1 MMKKGKVLYNNN
13 LLYKIIVLFRY
24 LLRPLLFFAALV
36 ILLLS
41 VGRVSEKQERET
53 LKQVEDAVNKAVI
66 SCYSIEGKYPAT
78 VEYIEENYGL
88 QIDHE
93 RYHIFY
99 EIFADNLMPEI
110 TVVEI
115 GDAE

>member
-1 MMKKGKVLYNNN
+1 MSDMKVLYNSRIF
-13 LLYKIIVLFRY
+13 YKIRVLFRV
-24 LLRPLLFFAALV
+24 LLRPILMLAALV
-36 ILLLS
+36 L
-41 VGRVSEKQERET
+41 VVFGMGTVSEKQNKET

-88 QIDHE
+88 QVDHE
-93 RYHIFY
+93 RYHVFY
-99 EIFADNLMPEI
+99 EIFADNIKPEV

>member
-1 MMKKGKVLYNNN
+1 MRKMKIRYRNHLID
-13 LLYKIIVLFRY
+13 KIKILFIY
-24 LLRPLLFFAALV
+24 LLRPLLLFGAIVVA
-36 ILLLS
+36 LLS
-41 VGRVSEKQERET
+41 MGTVSEKQQRET

-88 QIDHE
+88 QINHE
-93 RYHIFY
+93 RYHVFY

-110 TVVEI
+110 TVIEI

>member
-1 MMKKGKVLYNNN
+1 MRNVKAFYNSRI
-13 LLYKIIVLFRY
+13 LYKMKVLFRV
-24 LLRPLLFFAALV
+24 LLRPILMIAALIIVV
-36 ILLLS
+36 IS
-41 VGRVSEKQERET
+41 MGTVSDKQQKET

-93 RYHIFY
+93 RYHVFY
-99 EIFADNLMPEI
+99 EIFADNIKPEI

-115 GDAE
+115 GEAE